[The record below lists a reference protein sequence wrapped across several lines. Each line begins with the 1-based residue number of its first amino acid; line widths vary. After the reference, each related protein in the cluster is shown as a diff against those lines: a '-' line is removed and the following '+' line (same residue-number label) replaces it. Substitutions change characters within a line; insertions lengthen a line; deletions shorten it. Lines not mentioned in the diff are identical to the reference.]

1 MLVSKSAGHILLSV
15 DDATDVDDTTCSV
28 ISFIILYGLV
38 PRNDLGKY
46 CSSMEVSLNSALA
59 AALAL
64 VAAAL
69 AAASETAL
77 LEFTVVVS

>member
-1 MLVSKSAGHILLSV
+1 MLVSKSAGPILLSV
-15 DDATDVDDTTCSV
+15 DDATEVDDTTCSV

-46 CSSMEVSLNSALA
+46 CASMEVSLNSALA
-59 AALAL
+59 AALA
-64 VAAAL
+64 A